1 MFFFLM
7 KNNKRLDLSPF
18 DCVTALI
25 CLEFSRLRARV
36 IPNIQPLPGPG
47 AAYDLLWDRIIAI
60 VTWIHVLIW
69 PHYRSHQLTFC
80 SASELNIY
88 NIC

>member
-1 MFFFLM
+1 M
-7 KNNKRLDLSPF
+7 
-18 DCVTALI
+18 TALI

-69 PHYRSHQLTFC
+69 PHYSPHQLKIC
-80 SASELNIY
+80 SASELNNTYIKR
-88 NIC
+88 IM